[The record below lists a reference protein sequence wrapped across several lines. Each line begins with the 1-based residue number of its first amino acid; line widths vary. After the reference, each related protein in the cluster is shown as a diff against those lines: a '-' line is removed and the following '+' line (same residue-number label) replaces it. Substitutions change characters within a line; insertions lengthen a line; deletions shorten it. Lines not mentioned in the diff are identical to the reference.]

1 MEVKEKCVNVD
12 LGDTQGNS
20 CETIAQRAVSGWRE
34 QGIDKAQIKHVLDHE
49 FPGIS
54 PTFAT
59 QEEIHAIRVG
69 AATKLS
75 IDVSKIQVD
84 GIRKDGLVN
93 LLIDW

>member
-1 MEVKEKCVNVD
+1 MEIKEKCVNVN
-12 LGDTQGNS
+12 LGDTQGN
-20 CETIAQRAVSGWRE
+20 CCKNIAQRAVSGWRE
-34 QGIDKAQIKHVLDHE
+34 QGIDKAQIKHVLNHE

-59 QEEIHAIRVG
+59 QEEIDTIKVE
-69 AATKLS
+69 AAKKLG

-93 LLIDW
+93 LLVDW